1 MTMGSA
7 AQAQAVKNYR
17 KRLKKRG
24 VARFEVVG
32 LQSDRELIRKLA
44 RKLAEDP
51 KGDEIRAA
59 VEQKISE
66 APPEKGE
73 IWAALRRSPLVG
85 AGVKL
90 KREFTTGR
98 KIDL

>member
-1 MTMGSA
+1 MGSA
-7 AQAQAVKNYR
+7 AQAQAVRNYR

-24 VARFEVVG
+24 VARFEVIG
-32 LQSDRELIRKLA
+32 LSSDRELIRKLA

-51 KGDEIRAA
+51 AAAEIRAELRQQ
-59 VEQKISE
+59 VDQE
-66 APPEKGE
+66 PREKGA

-85 AGVKL
+85 AGVKI